1 MADIQTVQDQ
11 LSQAGVAR
19 HETFVPRY
27 GWVKKGY
34 DASIEDGA
42 VFSAPDSIERL
53 GVGKNMVRS
62 IRFWCLAFHL
72 LDFKDGEARRG
83 QKGSLCPTDLGKR
96 LIADDG
102 WDPYLEDPA
111 SLWLLHWELFAP
123 PLKAASWP
131 LVYNH
136 LFLPTFDLQQ
146 LGHSLV
152 DAASQYERL
161 SSLAAGS
168 FEKDASCLIRM
179 YTPFSGE
186 TSEIESPFSLI
197 GLINHGE
204 EPNTFRF
211 NVGPKE
217 TLPSHIFAAA
227 CFSYAYHT
235 QPQQRTLSFH
245 KIVYGFNSPGVAF
258 KISETEA
265 GRYLDDVA
273 TKERGVHFIDS
284 LGDRQLQ
291 FDRSPDDLYLELL
304 NNYYG
309 SKTRSESQK

>member
-1 MADIQTVQDQ
+1 MSGIIPLQVQ
-11 LSQAGVAR
+11 LSQAGVGR

-27 GWVKKGY
+27 GWLKKGY
-34 DASIEDGA
+34 DASSKDGA
-42 VFSAPDSIERL
+42 IFSAPDSIERL

-72 LDFKDGEARRG
+72 LDFMDGEARNG
-83 QKGSLCPTDLGKR
+83 QKGSLRPTDLGKS

-111 SLWLLHWELFAP
+111 SLWLLHWELFVP

-131 LVYNH
+131 LAFNH
-136 LFLPTFDLQQ
+136 SFLPSFNLRQ

-152 DAASQYERL
+152 EAANQYERL
-161 SSLAAGS
+161 SSLSAGS
-168 FEKDASCLIRM
+168 FDKDASCLTHM
-179 YTPFSGE
+179 YTPFARE
-186 TSEIESPFSLI
+186 TSEIECPFSLI
-197 GLINHGE
+197 GLIHHGE

-245 KIVYGFNSPGVAF
+245 RIVYGYNSPGVAF

-265 GRYLDDVA
+265 GRYLDAAAEKLSDVQ
-273 TKERGVHFIDS
+273 FIES
-284 LGDRQLQ
+284 LGERQLQ
-291 FDRSPDDLYLELL
+291 FEKPSENLFWEALEK
-304 NNYYG
+304 YYG
-309 SKTRSESQK
+309 SKGRGSSVK